1 MFIAVL
7 FLIAAKWKQLR
18 CLSTGEWKQAV
29 IYAHQETLFSSKKK
43 WATDIPYNMV
53 DSQRTYVGWKDLG
66 KKENIFEDSVDI
78 EF

>member
-1 MFIAVL
+1 M
-7 FLIAAKWKQLR
+7 
-18 CLSTGEWKQAV
+18 

-53 DSQRTYVGWKDLG
+53 DSQCTYVGWKDLG